1 MRIYLNNILLLFV
14 RIFSILILYQICRL
28 FYFLYNLN
36 YFNAV
41 DAQSYLTI
49 LLGSF
54 KFDISSILYINS
66 LLIVLTLIPSALIVK
81 IWYKKTLNLLFIIFN
96 SLGILLN
103 IIDTFYYPF
112 AKNRFTISFIK
123 EVNASLNDNEILS
136 FFSFLKRF
144 TIDYWFVIPISILVI
159 YVLGAIGK
167 NTKLQ
172 FNKICFNWKSAI
184 GSTLLMLFLFTL
196 TVYGF
201 RGSFIHKNRPITI
214 SNAGKYTNNPNE
226 ISLVINTPFSLIRT
240 ATIKDLDRKSFFNDK
255 ELENIYPVIKE
266 FPEAVMNNKNI
277 VIIILES
284 MSTEYY
290 GFYNK
295 DKKGY
300 LGYTP
305 FLDSLLDYSFSS
317 VNSFSNGTKSIDALP
332 SILASIPSTKFHFSL
347 SKYCTNDIMGIGD
360 ILSREGYHTS
370 FFHGAPNGSMGFE
383 SMTALC
389 GLDNYFGMDDYG
401 NNDNFDG
408 LWAIWDHHFLDFYAN
423 KLSEIREPFLSSIF
437 TASSHH
443 PYKIPEKF
451 NNKFKKGS
459 HPMHECV
466 QYTDFALKCF
476 FNKIKKEDWYMN
488 TLFVITADHTN
499 VSQFSEYTNSLGIY
513 RVPIIFYDPSNPKL
527 TGLTEKIFQHIDILP
542 SVLNYIGY
550 DKPFISLGSNIF
562 DKNAGGFSINFN
574 NDFQLTTNNKFY
586 TYNEILDSITAV
598 YNIKTDKLMHHNIIN
613 EVDNLDLI
621 LNQERLKG
629 FIQNY
634 NNRMIDNNFN
644 VE

>member
-1 MRIYLNNILLLFV
+1 
-14 RIFSILILYQICRL
+14 
-28 FYFLYNLN
+28 
-36 YFNAV
+36 
-41 DAQSYLTI
+41 
-49 LLGSF
+49 
-54 KFDISSILYINS
+54 
-66 LLIVLTLIPSALIVK
+66 
-81 IWYKKTLNLLFIIFN
+81 
-96 SLGILLN
+96 
-103 IIDTFYYPF
+103 
-112 AKNRFTISFIK
+112 
-123 EVNASLNDNEILS
+123 
-136 FFSFLKRF
+136 
-144 TIDYWFVIPISILVI
+144 
-159 YVLGAIGK
+159 
-167 NTKLQ
+167 
-172 FNKICFNWKSAI
+172 
-184 GSTLLMLFLFTL
+184 
-196 TVYGF
+196 
-201 RGSFIHKNRPITI
+201 
-214 SNAGKYTNNPNE
+214 
-226 ISLVINTPFSLIRT
+226 
-240 ATIKDLDRKSFFNDK
+240 
-255 ELENIYPVIKE
+255 
-266 FPEAVMNNKNI
+266 
-277 VIIILES
+277 
-284 MSTEYY
+284 
-290 GFYNK
+290 
-295 DKKGY
+295 
-300 LGYTP
+300 
-305 FLDSLLDYSFSS
+305 
-317 VNSFSNGTKSIDALP
+317 
-332 SILASIPSTKFHFSL
+332 
-347 SKYCTNDIMGIGD
+347 
-360 ILSREGYHTS
+360 
-370 FFHGAPNGSMGFE
+370 
-383 SMTALC
+383 
-389 GLDNYFGMDDYG
+389 MDDYG

-562 DKNAGGFSINFN
+562 DKNTDGFSINFN